1 LTLGLIIRMILA
13 LVHVCQSGIR
23 F

>member
-1 LTLGLIIRMILA
+1 MILA